1 MIICITLLE
10 GPVPILDIA
19 EVAHRLREGAE
30 RCRFLIVSDSRTEIG
45 DPPHLARLLSMHGER
60 HGEEGCTGANQEP
73 AAVCHPITSFARAK
87 RETGAS
93 SSRSLSQLWG

>member
-73 AAVCHPITSFARAK
+73 AAVCHSITSFAPSG
-87 RETGAS
+87 TWAS
-93 SSRSLSQLWG
+93 SSRSRSQS